1 MICCRFRRLDFGKT
15 ILAGICPYFVVN
27 LHPFA
32 EPVTIKEKVI
42 EEFIVFSLLY
52 LTKTTSYQLMIWK
65 R

>member
-32 EPVTIKEKVI
+32 EPFTIKEKVI

-52 LTKTTSYQLMIWK
+52 LTN
-65 R
+65 

>member
-15 ILAGICPYFVVN
+15 IN

-32 EPVTIKEKVI
+32 EPFTIKEKVI

>member
-15 ILAGICPYFVVN
+15 ILAGICP
-27 LHPFA
+27 
-32 EPVTIKEKVI
+32 
-42 EEFIVFSLLY
+42 FSLLY

>member
-15 ILAGICPYFVVN
+15 ILAGIC
-27 LHPFA
+27 
-32 EPVTIKEKVI
+32 TIKEKVI

>member
-32 EPVTIKEKVI
+32 EPFTIKEKVI
-42 EEFIVFSLLY
+42 E
-52 LTKTTSYQLMIWK
+52 TTSYQLMIWK